1 MCKLMLQKK
10 SGLKLSI
17 DPGKNPKLIYLFI
30 PESRVLLLQWYICQ
44 TLIRE
49 SMFGNLDNQKSDY
62 SRKKIFSEPIGSE
75 SCDS

>member
-17 DPGKNPKLIYLFI
+17 DPGKNPKLINLFI

-44 TLIRE
+44 TLILE
-49 SMFGNLDNQKSDY
+49 SMFGYLDNQKSDY
-62 SRKKIFSEPIGSE
+62 SRKIFFSEPIGSE